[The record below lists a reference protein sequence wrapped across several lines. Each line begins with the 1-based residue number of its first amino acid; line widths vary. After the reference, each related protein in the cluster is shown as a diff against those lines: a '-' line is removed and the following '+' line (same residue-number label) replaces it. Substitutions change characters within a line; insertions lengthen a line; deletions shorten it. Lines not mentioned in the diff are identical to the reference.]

1 MGTIARKNCCETHWQ
16 RIYKQNYISYL
27 REKCK
32 KKLDRKIEKGY
43 NIYVSPYAIDTYQKQ
58 KYDEVY
64 TECRVYEI
72 LTNKWGVMYVK
83 IAYRRRKKTSW
94 YFQTVY

>member
-1 MGTIARKNCCETHWQ
+1 MGTIARNNCCETYWQ
-16 RIYKQNYISYL
+16 RIYKWNHISYL
-27 REKCK
+27 HKKCK
-32 KKLDRKIEKGY
+32 KKLDREIEKGY
-43 NIYVSPYAIDTYQKQ
+43 NIFVSPYAKKTYQEQ

-72 LTNKWGVMYVK
+72 LTNEWGVMYEK
-83 IAYRRRKKTSW
+83 ITYRRRKKTSW

>member
-16 RIYKQNYISYL
+16 RIYKQNYIAYL
-27 REKCK
+27 NKKCK
-32 KKLDRKIEKGY
+32 KKLDREIEKGY
-43 NIYVSPYAIDTYQKQ
+43 NIEVSPYAIETYQKQ

-72 LTNKWGVMYVK
+72 LTNEWGVMYEK
-83 IAYRRRKKTSW
+83 ITYRRRKKTSW